1 MLDRSSIILMFF
13 EKAKAP
19 PVVEATDRAINHTAE
34 AA

>member
-1 MLDRSSIILMFF
+1 MYVFF

-19 PVVEATDRAINHTAE
+19 PVVEATDEALNHTAE